1 MLGQP
6 ASSHTVCRPPLRTRP
21 LSSVYCGPVWARVR
35 IHSGLRS
42 IGVSLLRTSRRRSLR
57 PSGAIVTFLRLRGH
71 NHAASPCATAPAD
84 TLTGVDLRIF
94 TEPQQGA
101 TYDDLL
107 RVARATEDC
116 GYDAFFRSD
125 HFLSMGGSGE
135 PGPTD
140 SYVTLAGL

>member
-6 ASSHTVCRPPLRTRP
+6 ASSHTVCRPPERTSP
-21 LSSVYCGPVWARVR
+21 LSSEYCGPVWARVR

-42 IGVSLLRTSRRRSLR
+42 MGVCAVAHLEAKQLASVRGDRHGGKITLRSSDVRSGRDRSLGR
-57 PSGAIVTFLRLRGH
+57 
-71 NHAASPCATAPAD
+71 
-84 TLTGVDLRIF
+84 VDLRIF

-107 RVARATEDC
+107 RVARKAEEC
-116 GYDAFFRSD
+116 GFDAFFRSD
-125 HFLSMGGSGE
+125 HFLAMGAAGE

-140 SYVTLAGL
+140 S